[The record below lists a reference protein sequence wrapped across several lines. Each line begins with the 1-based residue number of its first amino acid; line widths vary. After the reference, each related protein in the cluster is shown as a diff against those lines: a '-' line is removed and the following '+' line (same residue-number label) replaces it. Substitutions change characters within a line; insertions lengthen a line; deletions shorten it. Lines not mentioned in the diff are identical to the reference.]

1 MAEVVKMP
9 KLSDTMTEGVIAK
22 WHKKVGDKV
31 KSGELLADIET
42 DKATMEFESFQDGV
56 LLHIGVEEKQP
67 VPVDSVI
74 AILGKEGED
83 ISDLVKG
90 GGKADASD
98 ETKDKKEGAKEKKE
112 ESKESDKEEGKEK
125 KEDTKEEAKEEDES
139 EESSAGGSVPE
150 GVEVVRMPKL
160 SDTMTEG
167 VVAKWHKKVGDN
179 VKSGEL
185 LADIETDKAT
195 MEFESF
201 QDGVLIHIGVEEGKA
216 AAVDSVLAILGKGG
230 EDVDAILK
238 SVNGGGAS
246 KKQSAEKK
254 ETSSDK
260 KSEPTK
266 EKPEDSEKN
275 DASASR
281 QAVTST
287 AEKTESNKSADGRV
301 KASPLAKALA
311 KEKGIDVA
319 AVNGTGDNGR
329 VTKKDIESYTPSQ
342 AKATDSSQNVGA
354 TAGQES
360 YTDQPVSQMRKTI
373 ARRLLESTNGAPS
386 FVLNIEVDM
395 DNAMAAREAMNA
407 IPETKISFNDIVIK
421 ACAMA
426 LRKHP
431 KVNTSWLGDKIR
443 TYSHIHIGM
452 AVAIDDGLVVPVI
465 RFADQK
471 SLSEISANA
480 KDLGKRARDKKL
492 QPSDWEGNTFTVSN
506 LGMFGIES
514 FTSIINSPESCI
526 LSVGAIRQ
534 VPVVK
539 NGMVVPGNTMM
550 LTLACDHRTVDGA
563 TGAAFLQTLKI
574 FMENPVTMLV

>member
-1 MAEVVKMP
+1 MP

-83 ISDLVKG
+83 ISDLIKG
-90 GGKADASD
+90 GGKTEASGD
-98 ETKDKKEGAKEKKE
+98 
-112 ESKESDKEEGKEK
+112 KEK
-125 KEDTKEEAKEEDES
+125 KEDSKESEGKEKQKEETTENK
-139 EESSAGGSVPE
+139 AGGAVPE

-167 VVAKWHKKVGDN
+167 VVAKWHKKVGDK

-238 SVNGGGAS
+238 SLGSGSGA
-246 KKQSAEKK
+246 KTQGAEKK
-254 ETSSDK
+254 EASASSDK
-260 KSEPTK
+260 KSEPVK
-266 EKPEDSEKN
+266 EKSEDPEKKDTAKP
-275 DASASR
+275 
-281 QAVTST
+281 VTSGE
-287 AEKTESNKSADGRV
+287 AGKSADGRV

-329 VTKKDIESYTPSQ
+329 VTKKDIESYTPAQ
-342 AKATDSSQNVGA
+342 AKAVGSTQAVNVA
-354 TAGQES
+354 SGQEG

-471 SLSEISANA
+471 TLSEISANA

-492 QPSDWEGNTFTVSN
+492 QPADWEGNTFTVSN

>member
-9 KLSDTMTEGVIAK
+9 KLSDTMTEGVIAQ

-74 AILGKEGED
+74 AILGAEGED
-83 ISDLVKG
+83 ISDLISG
-90 GGKADASD
+90 GGKEASA
-98 ETKDKKEGAKEKKE
+98 DKKEDKKE
-112 ESKESDKEEGKEK
+112 EGSDSKDKDEK
-125 KEDTKEEAKEEDES
+125 KSSES
-139 EESSAGGSVPE
+139 EDKKEVSSSAAGSVPE

-167 VVAKWHKKVGDN
+167 VVAKWHKKVGDK

-216 AAVDSVLAILGKGG
+216 AAVDGVLAILGKGG

-238 SVNGGGAS
+238 AVGTGSS
-246 KKQSAEKK
+246 KKDVSTA
-254 ETSSDK
+254 SDK
-260 KSEPTK
+260 KQEPVK
-266 EKPEDSEKN
+266 EKSEGSNKKEE
-275 DASASR
+275 
-281 QAVTST
+281 T
-287 AEKTESNKSADGRV
+287 KTESTQTAATSSGVGKSGDSRV
-301 KASPLAKALA
+301 KASPLAKAMA
-311 KEKGIDVA
+311 KEKGIDVS

-329 VTKKDIESYTPSQ
+329 ITKKDIESFTPAQ
-342 AKATDSSQNVGA
+342 VKAAAGSTANVSV
-354 TAGQES
+354 AGQES

-471 SLSEISANA
+471 ALSQISADA

>member
-83 ISDLVKG
+83 ISDLIKG
-90 GGKADASD
+90 GGKA
-98 ETKDKKEGAKEKKE
+98 EDKKEASTEKKE
-112 ESKESDKEEGKEK
+112 DSKESEEGKEK
-125 KEDTKEEAKEEDES
+125 KKEAKEEEET

-160 SDTMTEG
+160 SDTMMEG
-167 VVAKWHKKVGDN
+167 VVAKWHKKVGDK

-238 SVNGGGAS
+238 SLGGGSGA
-246 KKQSAEKK
+246 KKQSTEKQ

-260 KSEPTK
+260 KAEPVK
-266 EKPEDSEKN
+266 EKSESSEKK
-275 DASASR
+275 DAS
-281 QAVTST
+281 TT
-287 AEKTESNKSADGRV
+287 GEKTESNKSAAGRV

-311 KEKGIDVA
+311 KEKGIDVS

-342 AKATDSSQNVGA
+342 TKATGSTQAVS
-354 TAGQES
+354 AGQES

-471 SLSEISANA
+471 TLSEISANA